1 MTKFRIQ
8 YQEDDRT
15 GVVTVYAPDEM
26 TTRRKMRKIIGHQG
40 FLINN
45 VKSEIFPGA
54 GVWV

>member
-8 YQEDDRT
+8 YQEANRT

-26 TTRRKMRKIIGHQG
+26 TARRKMRKIIGHHG
-40 FLINN
+40 FLINK
-45 VKSEIFPGA
+45 VTSEIFPGA